1 MAGRLAKPRLHVR
14 ARWGRPSLS
23 SLAGGQGG
31 IAHTHTYYVIIT
43 SGRLAS
49 LDCTSGRGGA
59 NLAIYIKLRQY

>member
-14 ARWGRPSLS
+14 ARRGRPSLS

-31 IAHTHTYYVIIT
+31 IAHTHYVIIT